1 MFILKIVNFL
11 RWEIRKLKVVIKI
24 FSNKNSLYREK
35 ILGKWESKDEGLI
48 IDFDSNAIARISD
61 SEKTEI
67 KRWQLSYKEQIIL
80 IIKEQEISL
89 SNKEKYTVIFIS
101 NNEMILEANGI
112 KHKWL
117 RKDKKKYEYRLGDMV
132 KNEIFR
138 NKEVG
143 KQYHY
148 DHFVDSIATQ
158 YMQRT
163 DKDNQYDILIEIVKD
178 RTIDKKFIPP
188 KDMLLI
194 HLRTGNVIDDTPFTA
209 EEFLS
214 REIKYNNGYNYV
226 KPISYYQNKLS
237 EIQKL
242 KIRSIMLIT
251 GFYMNLESS
260 EKSLE
265 YLYRIG
271 EYFRNKGFKVFQR
284 IDFNADDD
292 FVYMCNAKYF
302 ISSGGGFSLIIKNI
316 IQKRNGVCL

>member
-1 MFILKIVNFL
+1 MVNFL
-11 RWEIRKLKVVIKI
+11 RRRIRKLKVVIMI
-24 FSNKNSLYREK
+24 SSNKDSLYRKK
-35 ILGKWESKDEGLI
+35 ILGKWENKDEGLI

-80 IIKEQEISL
+80 IIKEQENCL
-89 SNKEKYTVIFIS
+89 SNKEKYTVAFIS
-101 NNEMILEANGI
+101 NNEMILEVNGI
-112 KHKWL
+112 KRKWL
-117 RKDKKKYEYRLGDMV
+117 RRDKKKYEYRLGDMV

-143 KQYHY
+143 RQYHY
-148 DHFVDSIATQ
+148 KHFVDSIATQ

-163 DKDNQYDILIEIVKD
+163 DKDNQYDILDDIVKE
-178 RTIDKKFIPP
+178 RTIDEKFIPP
-188 KDMLLI
+188 KDMLII

-209 EEFLS
+209 EDFLS

-237 EIQKL
+237 QIHKL
-242 KIRSIMLIT
+242 KISSIMLIT
-251 GFYMNLESS
+251 GFYMDLESS

-265 YLYRIG
+265 YLYSIG
-271 EYFRNKGFKVFQR
+271 EYFKNNGFKVFQR

-316 IQKRNGVCL
+316 IQKKDGVCLQ